1 MSEDPD
7 GIRVVDV
14 PERERFEL
22 RDGEHLIGL
31 ASYVVVPAGAPD
43 GEERIVFFHTEVAEA
58 REGQGLAGR
67 LAAAALDTAVATGR
81 VVVPVCPYITAYLK
95 RHPEHAGHVSAPT
108 PADLRAVDEAARR
121 AGATGD

>member
-1 MSEDPD
+1 MSEDSD

-31 ASYVVVPAGAPD
+31 ASYAVVAAGDPD
-43 GEERIVFFHTEVAEA
+43 GEERVVFFHTEVAEA

-67 LAAAALDTAVATGR
+67 LAAAALDTAVAAGR
-81 VVVPVCPYITAYLK
+81 VVVPVCPYIAAYLK
-95 RHPEHAGHVSAPT
+95 RHPEPYAGHVSAPT
-108 PADLRAVDEAARR
+108 PADLRAVDESARR
-121 AGATGD
+121 AGA